1 MKKRFALILA
11 LVLALCLCAC
21 NQAPTAQENAS
32 VAAEFTFPEG
42 SAVLGVNISGLT
54 RSNAWTAFEKAVGE
68 YTVQLSVDGA
78 EAIFTAQDLGLTCSK
93 ERFEAI
99 MDACAAGAEVD
110 TAGLIV
116 LNEGKLRALLNKNF
130 NKPVTEASLAFD
142 EASGSFVLIPDAIG
156 QISNPNELLDSVRAS
171 ILNLEAQQT
180 LTDVS
185 QIIQPTILDEDEAA
199 IQALEKVN
207 AMNAVALTYTF
218 TAEDKTSTHEIPADI
233 LRTFISLGQNGVTPD
248 INRHALESYVAELSE
263 TYSAASTQG
272 NFRTTGG
279 GTVGLTVSYN
289 GVYVDQEALV
299 EDIATCILEGTS
311 GTRTAPFQSSG
322 IRDMPYGGTYIEVN
336 LDAQRLY
343 FYKYGECILS
353 TSFVSGKVSAGW
365 YTPNGVFSIYAKEA
379 GTYLVG
385 EDYRT
390 FVNYWMPFYGGYG
403 LHDATWRGSFGG
415 DIYVYGG
422 SHGCVNLPL
431 SSAATIF
438 NNAPVGTKVIVYGGR
453 RSAPPQAQS
462 LGGTTS
468 YNVADDAGTI
478 TLNIS
483 PRFGSPKMSYSS
495 SNSSVASVSNGG
507 VVTINGVGSATITV
521 SVPASGGYTSATTS
535 VSITVHSACEDGRH
549 KLGTPTTVTPATC
562 QPGKEKVSCTKCSFS
577 TEQEIPAKDKHTYS
591 AWTIA
596 TAATCGAKGSE
607 ERTCTTCNLAKETR
621 DIPATGNHTPGSPV
635 TVKEPNCSETGK
647 TETRCTVCGAVT
659 ATGELPVVPGA
670 HVPGELKVVNPTCE
684 EPGYKHQKCSKCNV
698 DLVKETLQPTGHSM
712 KTETVNPTCTAPG
725 YTSVYCTN
733 CRYLESLVDIPA
745 TGHSYT
751 TQTVNPTC
759 TSDGYTKEYCTNC
772 GTVASNTVHG
782 ATGHSFSGGTCSHC
796 GAADPNYQAPQT
808 EP

>member
-1 MKKRFALILA
+1 MKKYLALILA

-21 NQAPTAQENAS
+21 NQAP
-32 VAAEFTFPEG
+32 AAEKTPAVTEYVFPEG
-42 SAVLGVNISGLT
+42 TAVLGVSIAGLT
-54 RSNAWTAFEKAVGE
+54 RSGAWSAVEKAVSE
-68 YTVQLSVDGA
+68 HTVQLSVDGV
-78 EAIFTAQDLGLTCSK
+78 ETTVTAQDIDLSCSK

-99 MDACAAGAEVD
+99 ADAYEAGAAVD
-110 TAGLIV
+110 TTGLIGF
-116 LNEGKLRALLNKNF
+116 NEGKLRALLNENF
-130 NKPVTEASLAFD
+130 NKPVTEAALSFD
-142 EASGSFVLIPDAIG
+142 EAAGSFVLIPDAIG

-171 ILNLEAQQT
+171 ILNLETQQA

-199 IQALEKVN
+199 GQALEKVN

-218 TAEDKTSTHEIPADI
+218 TAEDKTSTHEIPADVI
-233 LRTFISLGQNGVTPD
+233 RSFISLGEDGVTPD
-248 INRHALESYVAELSE
+248 IDYNTLESYVAELSE

-279 GTVGLTVSYN
+279 GTVSLTVSYN

-311 GTRTAPFQSSG
+311 GTRTAPFQSAG

-365 YTPNGVFSIYAKEA
+365 YTPNGVFAIYAKDA
-379 GTYLVG
+379 NTYLVG

-415 DIYVYGG
+415 DIYVYNG

-431 SSAATIF
+431 SAAATIF
-438 NNAPVGTKVIVYGGR
+438 NNASVGTKVIVYGGR

-495 SNSSVASVSNGG
+495 SNSSVASVSSSG
-507 VVTINGVGSATITV
+507 VVTIKGVGSATITV
-521 SVPASGGYTSATTS
+521 SVPATSGYTSATTS
-535 VSITVHSACEDGRH
+535 VSINVHSACEEGRH
-549 KLGTPTTVTPATC
+549 KMGTPTTITPATC
-562 QPGKEKVSCTKCSFS
+562 QPGKEKVSCTKCSHS
-577 TEQEIPAKDKHTYS
+577 TEQEIPAKDKHAYG
-591 AWTIA
+591 AWTTV

-607 ERTCTTCNLAKETR
+607 ERTCTTCNLVKETR
-621 DIPATGNHTPGSPV
+621 DVTATGKHTPGSPV
-635 TVKEPNCSETGK
+635 TVKEPNCTETGK
-647 TETRCTVCGAVT
+647 TETRCTVCDTVT
-659 ATGELPVVPGA
+659 ATGTLNAVPNA

-684 EPGYKHQKCSKCNV
+684 TPGYKQQKCSKCNV
-698 DLVKETLQPTGHSM
+698 DLVKEALQPTGHSM
-712 KTETVNPTCTAPG
+712 TTETANPTCTEPG
-725 YTSVYCTN
+725 YTCVYCTN
-733 CRYLESLVDIPA
+733 CNYLESLTDIPA

-759 TSDGYTKEYCTNC
+759 TTDGYTKEYCTGC
-772 GTVASNTVHG
+772 GTVANNTVHG
-782 ATGHSFSGGTCSHC
+782 ATGHSFSGGTCGNC
-796 GAADPNYQAPQT
+796 GTADPDYQTPQPET
-808 EP
+808 